1 MTDPSVRTH
10 YQVLGVSPGASVE
23 EIRRAHRQLARVL
36 HPDRQMEST
45 DAERRLAERRMRE
58 VNAAWTV
65 LSDHGRRRVYDTELR
80 AARTGPTGARD
91 GTGSN
96 GPPPRPG
103 PGSSRQPFSGPPED
117 APDPDE
123 AYARQRLDEL
133 DPDEPELSAGH
144 YWLLRRGPVVLIV
157 LVGLLLF
164 VVTAYAG
171 SGSRT
176 DDTSSS
182 TTTEPPNCVRL
193 VEGRTAILVP
203 CTERNDGRILTQVP
217 AALDCPAKTRYV
229 LLGSEFF
236 CVSSDPAVTASTP
249 TVLGGG

>member
-1 MTDPSVRTH
+1 MTEPSVRTH
-10 YQVLGVSPGASVE
+10 YQVLGVSPGASVD

-36 HPDRQMEST
+36 HPDRQSEST

-65 LSDHGRRRVYDTELR
+65 LSDSGRRRAYDTELR
-80 AARTGPTGARD
+80 AARTGPTGARS
-91 GTGSN
+91 TAAN
-96 GPPPRPG
+96 GAPPRPG
-103 PGSSRQPFSGPPED
+103 PGSSRQPFSGAPED
-117 APDPDE
+117 APDPDA

-144 YWLLRRGPVVLIV
+144 YWLMRRGPVVLIV
-157 LVGLLLF
+157 LVGLVLF

-176 DDTSSS
+176 DEDISS
-182 TTTEPPNCVRL
+182 TTTAPPNCARL
-193 VEGRTAILVP
+193 IEGRSAVAVP
-203 CTERNDGRILTQVP
+203 CSEPNDGRILTQVP
-217 AALDCPAKTRYV
+217 AALDCPKKTQYV

-236 CVSSDPAVTASTP
+236 CVSSDPSVTASTP
-249 TVLGGG
+249 TVIGGG

>member
-10 YQVLGVSPGASVE
+10 YQVLGVSPGASVD

-36 HPDRQMEST
+36 HPDRQSAAT
-45 DAERRLAERRMRE
+45 DPERRLAERRMRE

-65 LSDHGRRRVYDTELR
+65 LSDPTRRRAYDTDLR
-80 AARTGPTGARD
+80 AARTGPSGGGAAA
-91 GTGSN
+91 T

-103 PGSSRQPFSGPPED
+103 PGSSRQPFGGAPED
-117 APDPDE
+117 APDPDA
-123 AYARQRLDEL
+123 AYARQRLHEL

-144 YWLLRRGPVVLIV
+144 YWLLRRGPLVLIV
-157 LVGLLLF
+157 VVGLFLF

-171 SGSRT
+171 TGSRT
-176 DDTSSS
+176 ADTINS
-182 TTTEPPNCVRL
+182 TTTSPPDCVRL
-193 VEGRTAILVP
+193 VEGRSAVAVP
-203 CTERNDGRILTQVP
+203 CTEPNDGRILTQVP
-217 AALDCPAKTRYV
+217 AALDCPEKTQYV

-236 CVSSDPAVTASTP
+236 CVSSDPSVTASTP

>member
-10 YQVLGVSPGASVE
+10 YQVLGVSPGASVD

-36 HPDRQMEST
+36 HPDRQAEST

-65 LSDHGRRRVYDTELR
+65 LSDGDRRRAYDTELR
-80 AARTGPTGARD
+80 AARTGPTGAR
-91 GTGSN
+91 SAAAN
-96 GPPPRPG
+96 GAPPRPG
-103 PGSSRQPFSGPPED
+103 PGSSRQPFSGAPED
-117 APDPDE
+117 APDPDA

-157 LVGLLLF
+157 LVGLVLF

-176 DDTSSS
+176 SDEISS
-182 TTTEPPNCVRL
+182 TTTSPPDCARL
-193 VEGRTAILVP
+193 VEGRSAVAVP
-203 CTERNDGRILTQVP
+203 CTEPNDGRILTQVS
-217 AALDCPAKTRYV
+217 AALDCPKQTRYV
-229 LLGSEFF
+229 LLGSDFF
-236 CVSSDPAVTASTP
+236 CVSTDPSVTASTP
-249 TVLGGG
+249 TVIGGG

>member
-10 YQVLGVSPGASVE
+10 YQVLGVSPGASVD

-36 HPDRQMEST
+36 HPDRQSDST

-65 LSDHGRRRVYDTELR
+65 LSDHDRRRAYDTSLR
-80 AARTGPTGARD
+80 AARTGPTGTRTA
-91 GTGSN
+91 SSA
-96 GPPPRPG
+96 PPRPG
-103 PGSSRQPFSGPPED
+103 PGSSRQPFRGPPED
-117 APDPDE
+117 APDPDA
-123 AYARQRLDEL
+123 AYARRRLDEI

-157 LVGLLLF
+157 LVGLVLF

-176 DDTSSS
+176 GDDTSS
-182 TTTEPPNCVRL
+182 TTTSPPDCVRL
-193 VEGRTAILVP
+193 VEGRTAVAVP
-203 CTERNDGRILTQVP
+203 CSEPNDGRILTQVP

-236 CVSSDPAVTASTP
+236 CVSSDPSVTASTP
-249 TVLGGG
+249 TVLGGS